1 MTSEVRLVF
10 TTFVPLSHQKS
21 LYARDTSDSAEPSR
35 RSLLFRSTTSF
46 SYAAASCSVKN
57 SLLARLA
64 GRSIG
69 VTVAKLQVLCRS
81 GLPSAVRSACPATG
95 RAIAN
100 DSQHIEIK
108 KNRPAIGSSL
118 LPALCG

>member
-1 MTSEVRLVF
+1 MTNEVRRVF

-35 RSLLFRSTTSF
+35 RSLLLRSTTSF

-57 SLLARLA
+57 SLPARFA

-69 VTVAKLQVLCRS
+69 VTVAKLQVPCKS
-81 GLPSAVRSACPATG
+81 GFPSGVRRVACAAAG
-95 RAIAN
+95 LGI
-100 DSQHIEIK
+100 SHV
-108 KNRPAIGSSL
+108 PAITTNRQHVEITSR
-118 LPALCG
+118 